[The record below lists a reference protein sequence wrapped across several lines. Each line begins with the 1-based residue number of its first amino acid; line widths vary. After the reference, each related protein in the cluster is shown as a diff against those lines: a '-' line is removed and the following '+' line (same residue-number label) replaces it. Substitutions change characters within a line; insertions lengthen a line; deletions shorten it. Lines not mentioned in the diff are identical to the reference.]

1 MAGYRGWWIGLLALW
16 IGFAEAASYQVVPC
30 AESRLGKAVECG
42 VLTVPRDRLQPDL
55 GNFELAVVRKKA
67 AQPSGAPILYL
78 HGGPGSGITAQ
89 AAWLSEDFAPG
100 HDIVLLDQRGSGRSQ
115 PRLCETFNQKL
126 AALVVGSSDDA
137 TWRQSRHDLLVQ
149 CAEEMSSAGFKA
161 HFYSSDATVQDAEA
175 LREAL
180 QIPAWNLYSVSYGT
194 VVASRYLQ
202 QAPQA
207 LHAVVMDSPY
217 LPDPLLHSYQ
227 QNQSYLITQLQQ
239 LCRADAAC
247 SQQFGDLTQLYQQV
261 LTQLELQPLMLT
273 LHSSGK
279 PFVLTSLKMQYL
291 LNIAASHKASMSM
304 IGWWLQAVHLHQHDD
319 LQSLLQLATGMDG
332 INVAAFLGAECSER
346 ARLHQP
352 AGVDALESVMRI
364 GDDVCPRLTP
374 QVTPWS
380 GPVGTDVP
388 VLVLSGGLDVFQP
401 DAQRFASLLGRGS
414 NHIAV
419 PAALHQVLSNEPC
432 VTSSVQQFW
441 REPSTWQ
448 APGCIANYPTQ
459 PIVSAARSDHDIA
472 QLWQQLLH
480 GQLPWSL
487 AALAVLIVAAVL
499 AGLLWPLLRLVGLVL
514 TGQAR
519 RVHVGPL
526 KGGSALFSVL
536 WLLGYAGLLLSF
548 EQALQRQSGEWLAGW
563 PQSAVLWQRWL
574 VFLLL
579 PAAILMHQ
587 ALRFRALRQALTQ
600 ALWCAAA
607 LLAMALHL
615 IP

>member
-1 MAGYRGWWIGLLALW
+1 MAGYSGWWMGLLALW
-16 IGFAEAASYQVVPC
+16 IGYAEAASYQVVPC
-30 AESRLGKAVECG
+30 ADSRLAKSVECG

-67 AQPSGAPILYL
+67 AQPQGAPILYL

-89 AAWLSEDFAPG
+89 AAWLSDNFAPG

-115 PRLCETFNQKL
+115 PRLCESFNSKL
-126 AALVVGSSDDA
+126 AALVLGSSDDA
-137 TWRQSRHDLLVQ
+137 TWQQSRHDLLVQ
-149 CAEEMSSAGFKA
+149 CVEEMNAAGFKA
-161 HFYSSDATVQDAEA
+161 HFYGSAATVQDAED
-175 LREAL
+175 LRQAL

-194 VVASRYLQ
+194 VVASRYLA

-207 LHAVVMDSPY
+207 LKAVVMDSPY

-227 QNQSYLITQLQQ
+227 QNQRYLVTQLQQ

-247 SQQFGDLTQLYQQV
+247 TQQFGDLTQLYQQA

-279 PFVLTSLKMQYL
+279 PFVLTSLKLQYL
-291 LNIAASHKASMSM
+291 LNLAASHKASMSM
-304 IGWWLQAVHLHQHDD
+304 IGWWLQAVQQHQHDD
-319 LQSLLQLATGMDG
+319 LQSLLQLAQGVDG

-346 ARLHQP
+346 ERLHQP
-352 AGVDALESVMRI
+352 DGVDALESVMSI
-364 GDDVCPRLTP
+364 GSDICPRFTS
-374 QVTPWS
+374 QVTPWR
-380 GPVGTDVP
+380 GPVATDVP
-388 VLVLSGGLDVFQP
+388 VLLLSGGLDLFQP
-401 DAQRFASLLGRGS
+401 DAQRFASVLGRSS
-414 NHIAV
+414 NHVAV
-419 PAALHQVLSNEPC
+419 PAALHQVMFENLC
-432 VTSSVQQFW
+432 IADTVQQFW
-441 REPSTWQ
+441 QQPTSWQ
-448 APGCIANYPTQ
+448 APSCLANYPMQ
-459 PIVSAARSDHDIA
+459 SMVSAAISDTEIA
-472 QLWQQLLH
+472 QLWQQLFQ
-480 GQLPWSL
+480 GQLPWTL
-487 AALAVLIVAAVL
+487 AALALLIAAALL
-499 AGLLWPLLRLVGLVL
+499 AGLLWPLLRLIGLVV
-514 TGQAR
+514 TGQSR

-526 KGGSALFSVL
+526 KGGSAVLSVL
-536 WLLGYAGLLLSF
+536 WLLGYAGLVFSL

-563 PQSAVLWQRWL
+563 PQSALLWQRWL